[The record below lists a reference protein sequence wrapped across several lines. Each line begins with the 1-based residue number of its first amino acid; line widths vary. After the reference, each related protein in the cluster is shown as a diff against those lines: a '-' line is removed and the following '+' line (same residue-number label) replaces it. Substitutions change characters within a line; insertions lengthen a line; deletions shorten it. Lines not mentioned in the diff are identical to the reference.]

1 MSTRY
6 RADEYAEIA
15 KRVKELESE
24 TSQRING
31 ISLEDAKP
39 VEAPAD
45 IDWTGMYG
53 YPAGYTVRSGYTVI
67 GHTDDPEPTNAELFK
82 AFRDFIG

>member
-15 KRVKELESE
+15 KGLKELEAAKLE
-24 TSQRING
+24 RINTPT
-31 ISLEDAKP
+31 IEDAKP

-45 IDWTGMYG
+45 IDWTGFHG
-53 YPAGYTVRSGYTVI
+53 YPCG
-67 GHTDDPEPTNAELFK
+67 
-82 AFRDFIG
+82 

>member
-1 MSTRY
+1 MTTRY

-45 IDWTGMYG
+45 IDWTGIYG
-53 YPAGYTVRSGYTVI
+53 YQPVCG
-67 GHTDDPEPTNAELFK
+67 FK
-82 AFRDFIG
+82 DFIG